1 MGIYQD
7 NEYYQ
12 MGELI
17 KTCQMSNQTDK
28 RLEICFNI
36 CQMLQ
41 TQGLDETLTKEVNKM
56 GKFVQD
62 LLTDPDF
69 RRQIHKRH
77 ALMEREPVTYFGDPV
92 LKDDMYDYDDKF
104 EKQVTNIEFRI
115 TTFLG
120 NVLAFIQE
128 NQGI

>member
-1 MGIYQD
+1 
-7 NEYYQ
+7 

-62 LLTDPDF
+62 LLTDPEF

>member
-7 NEYYQ
+7 NEYWQ

-28 RLEICFNI
+28 RLEICFNL

-41 TQGLDETLTKEVNKM
+41 TQQLEPAMEKEVNKM
-56 GKFVQD
+56 GTFIQK

-77 ALMEREPVTYFGDPV
+77 ALMEREPVTYFGDNI
-92 LKDDMYDYDDKF
+92 LKDDMYDYDDEF
-104 EKQVTNIEFRI
+104 EKKVTSIEFQI